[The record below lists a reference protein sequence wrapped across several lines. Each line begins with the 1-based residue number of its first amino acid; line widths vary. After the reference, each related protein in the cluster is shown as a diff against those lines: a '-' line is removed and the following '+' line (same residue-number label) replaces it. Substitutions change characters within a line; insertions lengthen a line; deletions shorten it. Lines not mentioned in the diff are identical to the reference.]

1 MIFWLSAL
9 PKLFGCHARMGE
21 NCCNLLT
28 ENSAALDLRLSI
40 FWPKLN
46 ILGAEAN
53 GKSLV
58 ILQRPKRKFY
68 PSSCE
73 MLLKH
78 AY

>member
-1 MIFWLSAL
+1 MIIWLSSL
-9 PKLFGCHARMGE
+9 LELFRCHARMGE
-21 NCCNLLT
+21 NGCNLLT
-28 ENSAALDLRLSI
+28 KNSAALDLRLSI

-46 ILGAEAN
+46 ILGEAN

-58 ILQRPKRKFY
+58 LPQRTTSKFN

-78 AY
+78 TD

>member
-9 PKLFGCHARMGE
+9 PELFGYHARMGE
-21 NCCNLLT
+21 NACNLLT

-46 ILGAEAN
+46 ILREAN

-58 ILQRPKRKFY
+58 VPQRTKRKFF

-78 AY
+78 TD